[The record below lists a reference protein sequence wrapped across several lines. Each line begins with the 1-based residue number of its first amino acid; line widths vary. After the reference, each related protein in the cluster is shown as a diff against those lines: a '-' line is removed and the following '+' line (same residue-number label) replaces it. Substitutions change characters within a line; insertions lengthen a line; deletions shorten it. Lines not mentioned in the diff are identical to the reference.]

1 MDATTRGRIFDPYF
15 TTKFA
20 GSGLGLAAV
29 RGIVE
34 GHEGGLR
41 IYSEQGLGT
50 TFKVLFPAA
59 GGRVNADSARP
70 ALTLPVGLEVLL
82 ADDEEIV
89 RTIAKRM
96 LEGSGCVVT
105 AVCDGHEAIRIF
117 ELDPQ
122 RFDCVVLDLLMPGLS
137 GEETFEQMRRIRPDV
152 PILISSGYNAQEV
165 STRFAATESAAFL
178 QKPYGLDELNAA
190 LAEAT
195 RRAGVRAAA

>member
-1 MDATTRGRIFDPYF
+1 M
-15 TTKFA
+15 
-20 GSGLGLAAV
+20 
-29 RGIVE
+29 
-34 GHEGGLR
+34 
-41 IYSEQGLGT
+41 
-50 TFKVLFPAA
+50 
-59 GGRVNADSARP
+59 
-70 ALTLPVGLEVLL
+70 
-82 ADDEEIV
+82 
-89 RTIAKRM
+89 
-96 LEGSGCVVT
+96 
-105 AVCDGHEAIRIF
+105 CDGHEAIRIF

-190 LAEAT
+190 LAQAT